1 MPQRVHNLNKEKNVV
16 KLLRSQ
22 EDLRLVIK
30 KHGHGPCPLAAT
42 CAALILAPPA
52 ATAQEGAQ
60 ASDDAP
66 IDEIIVIGTPGGGGA
81 DRQEAS
87 FAVTVIQAEDIAK
100 FAPQSTADLFKSIPG
115 VWVESSGGVAGANID
130 VRGLPGG
137 GDAPF
142 VTLAINGS
150 PLYGTEMLSF
160 FEQSS
165 IFRLDETVAGVEG
178 LRGGPNAVFGKGEPG
193 LTVNFNLME
202 GGDQT
207 EGRIKYSTSDYDLQ
221 RLDARLSG
229 PLGDDF
235 YYMIGGYIS
244 ASPGIRDT
252 EFSAEE
258 GNQFTINLTKIF
270 DAGKINVFTRVTDDH
285 GQWVLPMALNS
296 GNDLGSFAQL
306 GNATRFRELQTNT
319 AGDTQIFDFGQGRG
333 WDGAVSGGSVEFELG
348 GGFTFRDQFT
358 YMDGDAD
365 TYGLVPAGGAVSV
378 GALSAVIGAPV
389 TTQSGRTLAATDFVQ
404 TYGHWVVQKDLQAL
418 INDISINKVFA
429 DIHEVT
435 FGYYRA
441 NWSSDDWWTIGN
453 PLPVHNVS
461 NGEPLAATI
470 TPADIAAAGGDA
482 GFMFGLQS
490 AGDARAEAL
499 YLADSWQMTD
509 VFRLDLGVRREEL
522 TLDYVLDTGSGFAD
536 GTVDQITHLEGSE
549 TAYTGAVNY
558 DFHDDLGVFLRYTK
572 GFLFPH
578 FDDIRENR
586 NTVDEVKQLEGGVK
600 FGGDWLELYATA
612 FYNENDAFAS
622 TVGGV
627 LPPTA
632 FTTEAYGVELD
643 GSILWGGMAISF
655 IGTLQETEITD
666 STTPTDIGN
675 QVLRQPDWQVRLSP
689 SYTLETVN
697 FDATFY
703 AGVTLVNDRFGD
715 NANTVLLDGYE
726 KIDLG
731 VIAEF
736 NGGLFVQ
743 LHGDNINDSDGI
755 TEGDPRNPAAP
766 NGRPIFGRS
775 FMFSLGYDF

>member
-1 MPQRVHNLNKEKNVV
+1 M
-16 KLLRSQ
+16 KLLPLQ
-22 EDLRLVIK
+22 EHLRRLIREV
-30 KHGHGPCPLAAT
+30 GHGAAPLGAA
-42 CAALILAPPA
+42 CAALVFTTDA
-52 ATAQEGAQ
+52 AAQEAAQ
-60 ASDDAP
+60 GQG
-66 IDEIIVIGTPGGGGA
+66 DEPLEEVIVIGTPGGGGA
-81 DRQEAS
+81 NRQEAS
-87 FAVTVIQAEDIAK
+87 FAVTTIQPEEITRL
-100 FAPQSTADLFKSIPG
+100 APQSTADLFKSIPG

-165 IFRLDETVAGVEG
+165 IFRIDETVGGVEG

-193 LTVNFNLME
+193 LTVNFNLRE
-202 GGDQT
+202 GGDET

-221 RLDARLSG
+221 RLDGRLSG
-229 PLGDDF
+229 PIGDDF

-244 ASPGIRDT
+244 SSPGIRDT
-252 EFSAEE
+252 QFSAEE
-258 GNQFTINLTKIF
+258 GSQFTINLTKRF
-270 DAGKINVFTRVTDDH
+270 EAGKINIFTRVTDDH

-296 GNDLGSFAQL
+296 GNDLGTFAQL
-306 GNATRFRELQTNT
+306 GNATRFREVQTN
-319 AGDTQIFDFGQGRG
+319 ASGDTQIFDFGKGRG

-358 YMDGDAD
+358 YTSGDAD
-365 TYGLVPAGGAVSV
+365 TYGLVPAGGAVTA
-378 GALSAVIGAPV
+378 GAVSAVTGAPV
-389 TTQSGRTLAATDFVQ
+389 TTASGSTLAASDFVQ

-418 INDISINKVFA
+418 INDISINKVFG
-429 DIHEVT
+429 DSHDVT

-441 NWSSDDWWTIGN
+441 TWSSDDFWMIGN
-453 PLPVHNVS
+453 PLPVHNVD
-461 NGEPLAATI
+461 NGEPLAASI
-470 TPADIAAAGGDA
+470 TPADVAAAGGNA

-509 VFRLDLGVRREEL
+509 AFRLDLGVRREEL
-522 TLDYVLDTGSGFAD
+522 TVDYVLDSGPGFAD
-536 GTVDQITHLEGSE
+536 GTIDQTTHLEGSE
-549 TAYTGAVNY
+549 TAYTGAVNF
-558 DFHDDLGVFLRYTK
+558 DLNDDLGFFVRYTK

-578 FDDIRENR
+578 FDDIRNNQ
-586 NTVDEVKQLEGGVK
+586 NTVDEVKQTEGGVK
-600 FGGDWLELYATA
+600 YTSDLLDLYATA

-622 TVGGV
+622 TVGGI
-627 LPPTA
+627 LPPAA

-643 GSILWGGMAISF
+643 GGIRWAGMTISA
-655 IGTLQETEITD
+655 IGTLQKTEITD
-666 STTPTDIGN
+666 STTATDVGN
-675 QVLRQPDWQVRLSP
+675 QVLRQPEWQVRISP
-689 SYTLETVN
+689 SYTWEAGD

-703 AGVTLVNDRFGD
+703 VGATLVGERFGD
-715 NANTVLLDGYE
+715 NANTVKLDGYE

-731 VIAEF
+731 VIAQFAE
-736 NGGLFVQ
+736 GLFVQ
-743 LHGDNINDSDGI
+743 AHADNVNDSDGI

-775 FMFSLGYDF
+775 YMFSVGYDF

>member
-1 MPQRVHNLNKEKNVV
+1 MPVTPNQTSISNFQIASAVCTSIFFSSHA
-16 KLLRSQ
+16 SAQ
-22 EDLRLVIK
+22 D
-30 KHGHGPCPLAAT
+30 
-42 CAALILAPPA
+42 
-52 ATAQEGAQ
+52 TAQQ
-60 ASDDAP
+60 DDAQMT
-66 IDEIIVIGTPGGGGA
+66 EVIVIGTPGGSGV

-87 FAVTVIQAEDIAK
+87 FAVTTIEPEEITRL
-100 FAPQSTADLFKSIPG
+100 APTSTAELMESIPG
-115 VWVESSGGVAGANID
+115 VWVESSGGIAGANID

-160 FEQSS
+160 FEQSA
-165 IFRLDETVAGVEG
+165 IFRIDETIGSVEG

-202 GGDQT
+202 GGEET

-221 RLDARLSG
+221 RLDARMSG
-229 PLGDDF
+229 PISEDF
-235 YYMIGGYIS
+235 FYMIGGYIQS
-244 ASPGIRDT
+244 SPGIRDAQFT
-252 EFSAEE
+252 AEE

-270 DAGKINVFTRVTDDH
+270 DTGKINVFTRVTDDH

-296 GNDLGSFAQL
+296 GNDLGTFAQI

-333 WDGAVSGGSVEFELG
+333 WDGSVSGGSAQFELG

-358 YMDGDAD
+358 YMNGDAD
-365 TYGLVPAGGAVSV
+365 TYGFVPAGGAVSAT
-378 GALSAVIGAPV
+378 ALSAAAGAPV
-389 TTQSGRTLAATDFVQ
+389 STVSGRTLGANDFVQ
-404 TYGHWVVQKDLQAL
+404 TYGHWVVQKDLKAL
-418 INDISINKVFA
+418 INDLSINKVFG
-429 DIHEVT
+429 DTHDVT

-441 NWSSDDWWTIGN
+441 SWSSNDFWTIGN
-453 PLPVHNVS
+453 PILVHNTR
-461 NGEPLAATI
+461 NGEPLDPSVTLE
-470 TPADIAAAGGDA
+470 DMAAAGGDP

-499 YLADSWQMTD
+499 YLADSWQITD
-509 VFRLDLGVRREEL
+509 AIRLDLGVRREDL
-522 TLDYVLDTGSGFAD
+522 TIDYVLDSGTGFAD
-536 GTVDQITHLEGSE
+536 GTIDQTTHLEGSE

-558 DFHDDLGVFLRYTK
+558 DFNDDFGVFVRYTS

-586 NTVDEVKQLEGGVK
+586 NTVDEVKQLEAGVK
-600 FGGDWLELYATA
+600 FSGEWLDLYATG
-612 FYNENDAFAS
+612 FFNENDAFSS

-632 FTTEAYGVELD
+632 FTTEALGVELD
-643 GSILWGGMAISF
+643 GSFRWNEIAISF

-666 STTPTDIGN
+666 STTPTDVGN
-675 QVLRQPDWQVRLSP
+675 QVLRQPDWQFRVSP
-689 SYTLETVN
+689 SYTLEAAD
-697 FDATFY
+697 FEATFY
-703 AGVTLVNDRFGD
+703 VGATFVGSRYGD
-715 NANTVLLDGYE
+715 NANTVRLDSYE
-726 KIDLG
+726 KIDVG
-731 VIAEF
+731 VMAEF
-736 NGGLFVQ
+736 AGGLFLQ
-743 LHGDNINDSDGI
+743 LHGDNVNDSDGI

>member
-1 MPQRVHNLNKEKNVV
+1 LPQRVHNLNKEKNVV

-30 KHGHGPCPLAAT
+30 KHGHGPCPLAAA

-643 GSILWGGMAISF
+643 GSILWGGMTISF